1 MKQKRYT
8 AEVINELKIFLKNIN
23 KSDKLLAI
31 IIRKTKIRI
40 SNSRNEKEDIISD
53 FINIKG

>member
-8 AEVINELKIFLKNIN
+8 AEIINELKIFLKNTN

-40 SNSRNEKEDIISD
+40 SNSRNEREDIISD